1 MKSPTPPT
9 GHQSWLDYAVA
20 TMDTRGAYLDSVF
33 EGSQMPSLENIRVAA
48 LEELSDLRCRAS
60 MPWIGML
67 ENWGTALSVRL
78 GRPAEV
84 IRNDGLVA
92 TDFSDAGVRI
102 VFEHGTDLT
111 FERAFHLGHAPEAT
125 EGTWISRRVAVFTE
139 RCGYH
144 EFWLGPNDR
153 IDAFDEEYVWHLEGG
168 TDWENTAPV
177 GREFGSPDH
186 YRLTEEDAAKFTA
199 DLRAWVKAAQESID
213 SNELVN
219 AMREFAPDIHNIQLA
234 LGKLGQ
240 EVSTE
245 AAASV
250 WIHYSRSLCAGWMTG
265 ANTVRSATKALYLNC
280 PR

>member
-20 TMDTRGAYLDSVF
+20 TMDTRDAYLDSVF

-92 TDFSDAGVRI
+92 TDFSNAGVRI
-102 VFEHGTDLT
+102 VFEHGTDLK
-111 FERAFHLGHAPEAT
+111 FERAFHFGQAPIAT
-125 EGTWISRRVAVFTE
+125 EGTCISRRVAVFTE
-139 RCGYH
+139 HCGYH
-144 EFWLGPNDR
+144 EFWLRPNDR
-153 IDAFDEEYVWHLEGG
+153 IYAFNGEYVRPSEGG